1 MDPSENPWKTLRSET
16 KYKNEWI
23 RVREDQVIRPDGL
36 EGIYGVVE
44 TRIATGVVAFTANY
58 DVYLVGQYR
67 YPTNIYSWEIV
78 QGGSDPGEDPM
89 ETAKRE
95 LQEEAGLR
103 ARSWKTLG
111 HEIHLSNCIS
121 SEIGYIYVAED
132 LEETVA
138 TPEGTEV
145 LQIRTV
151 SMEEAMRMVH
161 DGEIQDAMTI
171 MGLYHATHWLKSQT

>member
-1 MDPSENPWKTLRSET
+1 MDPFENPWKTLNSEI
-16 KYKNEWI
+16 KYKNDWVQ
-23 RVREDQVIRPDGL
+23 VREDQVIRPDGA

-44 TRIATGVVAFTANY
+44 TRIATGVVAFTPDY

-67 YPTNIYSWEIV
+67 YPTEIYSWETI
-78 QGGSDPGEDPM
+78 QGGADLGEDPL

-95 LQEEAGLR
+95 LQEEAGLI
-103 ARSWKTLG
+103 AHSWEPLG

-121 SEIGYIYVAED
+121 SEIGFNYIAQD

-145 LQIRTV
+145 LQIKKVT
-151 SMEEAMRMVH
+151 MGEAMHMVH
-161 DGEIQDAMTI
+161 KGEIQDGMTI
-171 MGLYHATHWLKSQT
+171 MGLFHADHWLKSQR